1 MIMFEES
8 LETPKVNSVFFLELW
23 VLKITAEMSLFFL
36 DTFFIVDYFSERNL
50 NKLLSDVLDERAVGY
65 GFWNT

>member
-8 LETPKVNSVFFLELW
+8 PETPTVNSVFFLELW
-23 VLKITAEMSLFFL
+23 FPKITAEMSLFFL

-65 GFWNT
+65 GF

>member
-8 LETPKVNSVFFLELW
+8 LETPKVNSVSFLELW

-65 GFWNT
+65 GF

>member
-23 VLKITAEMSLFFL
+23 VLKITAETSSFFL
-36 DTFFIVDYFSERNL
+36 NTFFIVDYFSERNL
-50 NKLLSDVLDERAVGY
+50 NKLLSDVLDERAGGY
-65 GFWNT
+65 GF

>member
-1 MIMFEES
+1 MFEES
-8 LETPKVNSVFFLELW
+8 LETPKVNSVSFLELW

-65 GFWNT
+65 GF

>member
-50 NKLLSDVLDERAVGY
+50 NKLLSDVLDERAIGY
-65 GFWNT
+65 GF